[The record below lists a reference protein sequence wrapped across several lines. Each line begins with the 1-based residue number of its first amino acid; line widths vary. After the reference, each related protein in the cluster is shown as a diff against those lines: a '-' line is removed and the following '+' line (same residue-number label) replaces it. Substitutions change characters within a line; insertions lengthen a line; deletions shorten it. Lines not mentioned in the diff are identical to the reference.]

1 MLAIDWVVGNGALV
15 GLCCGG
21 PNEETIMNRSHDE
34 LRPIDI
40 QRDFPSHAA
49 GSVMIAA
56 GETRVL
62 CTASVSKDVPPFL
75 IDRETGKAT
84 SGWVTAEY
92 SMLPGSTVGRKKRG
106 PDSRGT
112 EIKRLIGRALRA
124 AVDLEKMPG
133 VSITLDC
140 DVIKADGGTR
150 TLSITGAYVALADA
164 VSKAKA
170 DGLITDD
177 PLTGEVAAVSVGIVK
192 GEAYLDLDYA
202 LDSRADVDMNV
213 VMNGAGQFIEVQG
226 TGEAGVF
233 DRGQLDGLLDLATAG
248 IEQLVA
254 KQRQALT

>member
-1 MLAIDWVVGNGALV
+1 MTRKTN
-15 GLCCGG
+15 
-21 PNEETIMNRSHDE
+21 E
-34 LRPIDI
+34 LRPIEI
-40 QRDFPSHAA
+40 TRDFPSHAA

-75 IDRETGKAT
+75 IDRETGEAR

-106 PDSRGT
+106 PDSRAT

-124 AVDLEKMPG
+124 AVDMDRMPG

-150 TLSITGAYVALADA
+150 TLSITGAFVALADA
-164 VSKAKA
+164 VAKAKA
-170 DGLITDD
+170 DGLIEGD
-177 PLTGEVAAVSVGIVK
+177 PLKAEVAAVSVGIVN
-192 GEAYLDLDYA
+192 GEPCLDLDYA
-202 LDSRADVDMNV
+202 WDSTADVDMNV
-213 VMNGAGQFIEVQG
+213 VMNSEGRFIEVQG

-233 DRGQLDGLLDLATAG
+233 DRGQLDAMLDLATAG
-248 IEQLVA
+248 IAELID
-254 KQRQALT
+254 KQRIALG